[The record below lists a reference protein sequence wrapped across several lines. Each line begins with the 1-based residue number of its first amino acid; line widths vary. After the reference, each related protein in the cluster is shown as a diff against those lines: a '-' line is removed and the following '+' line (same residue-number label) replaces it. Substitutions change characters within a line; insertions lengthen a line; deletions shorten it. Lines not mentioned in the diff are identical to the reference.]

1 MRLIKRLLV
10 HLTTAWCCCRHQR
23 PSQSW
28 HPRDMVTWK
37 LLTIM
42 ITNPTSCS
50 RKFLASYLL
59 SLDKVQDACV
69 WHHEYKA
76 LKTSLSDPGQALRYW
91 DEQARKSECLKWTLR
106 LFFMLRVTTDILWNY
121 LDCVLSSKMGVIW
134 NLKLHWV
141 SPRNKSDITH
151 NVLIAVPDT

>member
-1 MRLIKRLLV
+1 MVKGLLV
-10 HLTTAWCCCRHQR
+10 PLNTAWYCCWHQH
-23 PSQSW
+23 PSQIW
-28 HPRDMVTWK
+28 DLGDVVTWT
-37 LLTIM
+37 LPSFM
-42 ITNPTSCS
+42 IPYLTSCS